1 MTNVSIPTNQ
11 LTSETINTLL
21 LNKSFELVHTLNS
34 NEPPV
39 IRITDMEDVIEIY
52 IDSENLR
59 CDAKTT
65 GASTARSLELLGQSD
80 ALRNL
85 FNKYLRGAHT
95 AYQWGLLCEVAECE
109 DELEFLERDE
119 RIARGEECVEECD
132 DSYQQ
137 EYEDYQNAHNH
148 FLLELEEE
156 RHYKSD
162 YYRSSY
168 TPSEK
173 ELALAEAFNADI
185 ELLEA
190 TSRNK
195 HQYNPNLS
203 QVEKDTLKFLAEM
216 SWEEEKAREDENPY
230 SSLSDD
236 EYLPF

>member
-1 MTNVSIPTNQ
+1 M
-11 LTSETINTLL
+11 L
-21 LNKSFELVHTLNS
+21 
-34 NEPPV
+34 
-39 IRITDMEDVIEIY
+39 
-52 IDSENLR
+52 
-59 CDAKTT
+59 KTT

-80 ALRNL
+80 ALCNL
-85 FNKYLRGAHT
+85 FNKYLSRAH
-95 AYQWGLLCEVAECE
+95 AEYQWGLLCEGEEGAHRSVSCGG
-109 DELEFLERDE
+109 DS
-119 RIARGEECVEECD
+119 RGESVWRVCAL
-132 DSYQQ
+132 YQQ